1 MNCAPVKVVGT
12 SSSFTGPRMF
22 EANIF
27 GGTCITVE
35 GFDVVY
41 PNPGK
46 SVQFGGKFVGGNTGP
61 PTVLSPCNF
70 DENENLTVTGSGTT
84 NAGGS
89 DSVGDP
95 PAASSSMSSRFLYA
109 DLRFITY
116 NICNCSSCCLRCV
129 HEYSRR
135 Y

>member
-12 SSSFTGPRMF
+12 STSFTGPRMF

-46 SVQFGGKFVGGNTGP
+46 SVHFGGAFVGGNTGP
-61 PTVLSPCNF
+61 PTVLSPCSF
-70 DENENLTVTGSGTT
+70 DENQNLTVTSSGITTVEGS
-84 NAGGS
+84 S
-89 DSVGDP
+89 DSGVDP
-95 PAASSSMSSRFLYA
+95 PASSSGMFS
-109 DLRFITY
+109 
-116 NICNCSSCCLRCV
+116 
-129 HEYSRR
+129 
-135 Y
+135 